1 MKIKQ
6 YKWVDFL
13 ERNQLPQ
20 NEQADLVFVYASRLI
35 LERPQV
41 KDTIRK
47 FFESSEMVY
56 CSTAGEI
63 SNEGITENSLSVTAI
78 KFEKTEVKT
87 ACVNIDSYNNSKEA
101 ARALAEKLFSDKL
114 QHILVF
120 ADGQIVNG
128 SELVEGLNHALPTS
142 ISVSGGLAGDDA
154 RFSKTL
160 VGLNDSLG
168 VGNIVG
174 IGLYGHNLLIRNGSE
189 GGWEPFGNT
198 RKVTRSS
205 SNKLFELDGMP
216 ALEVYKKYLGDL
228 AAQLPGSALQFP
240 LSVKIGEK
248 EKPVTRTILSV
259 DEAEQSLTFAGDV
272 PLNSEVKLM
281 KASAQAIIEAAKKS
295 ALSAKHPDEQS
306 PELAILVSCVGR
318 KIILGKKTGE
328 EVENVKNT
336 LGNKTG
342 IMGFYS
348 YGEIAPHQSGES
360 ACLHNQTMTITTIS
374 EI

>member
-6 YKWVDFL
+6 YKWVDLL
-13 ERNQLPQ
+13 EGKNLSS
-20 NEQADLVFVYASRLI
+20 EGHADAVFVYASRLI

-41 KDTIRK
+41 KEIIRK
-47 FFESSEMVY
+47 VFDTSEIVY

-63 SNEGITENSLSVTAI
+63 SNDGITENSMSITAI
-78 KFEKTEVKT
+78 KFEKTEINT
-87 ACVNIDSYNNSKEA
+87 ACVNIDSFNNSKEA
-101 ARALAEKLFSDKL
+101 ALALAEKLYSDKL
-114 QHILVF
+114 KHILVF

-128 SELVEGLNHALPTS
+128 SELVDGLNNALPDS
-142 ISVSGGLAGDDA
+142 VSVSGGLAGDDG

-160 VGLNDSLG
+160 VGLNDVLG

-174 IGLYGHNLLIRNGSE
+174 IGLYGNNLLIGNGSE

-198 RKVTRSS
+198 RKITRSTG
-205 SNKLFELDGMP
+205 NKLYELDGMP

-228 AAQLPGSALQFP
+228 AAQLPGAALHFP
-240 LSVKIGEK
+240 LSVKINDG

-259 DEAEQSLTFAGDV
+259 DETEQSLTFAGDV
-272 PLNSEVKLM
+272 PIHAEVKLM
-281 KASAQAIIEAAKKS
+281 KAGAQTLIEAARKS
-295 ALSAKHPDEQS
+295 AVNAKHSGDQN
-306 PELAILVSCVGR
+306 PELAVLISCVGR

-328 EVENVKNT
+328 EVEQVKNT
-336 LGNKTG
+336 MGNNSHV
-342 IMGFYS
+342 MGFYS

-374 EI
+374 EV

>member
-6 YKWVDFL
+6 YKWVDLL
-13 ERNQLPQ
+13 EGKNLSS
-20 NEQADLVFVYASRLI
+20 EGQADAVFVYASRLI

-41 KDTIRK
+41 KEVIRK
-47 FFESSEMVY
+47 VFDTSEIVY

-63 SNEGITENSLSVTAI
+63 SNDGITENSMSITAI
-78 KFEKTEVKT
+78 KFEKTEINT
-87 ACVNIDSYNNSKEA
+87 ACVNIDSFNNSKEA
-101 ARALAEKLFSDKL
+101 ALALAEKLYSDKL
-114 QHILVF
+114 KHILVF

-128 SELVEGLNHALPTS
+128 SELVDGLNNALPDS
-142 ISVSGGLAGDDA
+142 VSVSGGLAGDDG

-160 VGLNDSLG
+160 VGLNDVLG

-174 IGLYGHNLLIRNGSE
+174 IGLYGNNLLIGNGSE

-198 RKVTRSS
+198 RKITRSTG
-205 SNKLFELDGMP
+205 NKLYELDGMP

-228 AAQLPGSALQFP
+228 AAQLPGAALHFP
-240 LSVKIGEK
+240 LSVKINDG

-259 DEAEQSLTFAGDV
+259 DETEQSLTFAGDV
-272 PLNSEVKLM
+272 PIHAEVKLM
-281 KASAQAIIEAAKKS
+281 KAGAQALIEAARKS
-295 ALSAKHPDEQS
+295 AVSAKHSGDQN
-306 PELAILVSCVGR
+306 PELAVLISCVGR

-328 EVENVKNT
+328 EVEQVKNT
-336 LGNKTG
+336 MGNNSHV
-342 IMGFYS
+342 MGFYS

-374 EI
+374 EV

>member
-6 YKWVDFL
+6 YKWVDLL
-13 ERNQLPQ
+13 EGKNLSS
-20 NEQADLVFVYASRLI
+20 EGHADAVFVYASRLI

-41 KDTIRK
+41 KEIIRK
-47 FFESSEMVY
+47 VFDTSEIVY

-63 SNEGITENSLSVTAI
+63 SNDGITENSMSITAI
-78 KFEKTEVKT
+78 KFEKTEINT
-87 ACVNIDSYNNSKEA
+87 ACVNIDSFNNSKEA
-101 ARALAEKLFSDKL
+101 ALALAEKLYSDKL
-114 QHILVF
+114 KHILVF

-128 SELVEGLNHALPTS
+128 SELVDGLNNALPDS
-142 ISVSGGLAGDDA
+142 VSVSGGLAGDDG

-160 VGLNDSLG
+160 VGLNDVLG

-174 IGLYGHNLLIRNGSE
+174 IGLYGNNLLIGNGSE

-198 RKVTRSS
+198 RKITRSTG
-205 SNKLFELDGMP
+205 NKLYELDGMP

-228 AAQLPGSALQFP
+228 AAQLPGAALHFP
-240 LSVKIGEK
+240 LSVKINDG

-259 DEAEQSLTFAGDV
+259 DETEQSLTFAGDV
-272 PLNSEVKLM
+272 PIHAEVKLM
-281 KASAQAIIEAAKKS
+281 KAGAQALIEAARKS
-295 ALSAKHPDEQS
+295 AVSAKHSGDQN
-306 PELAILVSCVGR
+306 PELAVLISCVGR

-328 EVENVKNT
+328 EVEQVKNT
-336 LGNKTG
+336 MGNNSHV
-342 IMGFYS
+342 MGFYS

-374 EI
+374 EV